1 MFTSITRVAMA
12 VAAATALTVLGV
24 VGAGGSGP
32 HARAAAR
39 PAGAPPARAMQP
51 TAVRGAQVWKSRLK
65 EGVADA
71 MAVSPDGGTV
81 FLAGGGSGGYLTV
94 AEAAATGAHLW
105 TRSYNGPG
113 NGRGSADSVAVSPDG
128 ATVFVTGTSQEAT
141 TNEDYATVAYAAATG
156 ARLWAHRY
164 NGPGNSY
171 DEAASVVAS
180 PDGSTVFVTGTST
193 GTSSYHYATVAYNA
207 ATGAQLWV
215 RRYAAEA
222 DMNASVAVSPDGSMV
237 FVTGTNVA
245 RTTGADYATVAY
257 NAATGAQLWTARYN
271 HAGTGPDMAQSV
283 AVSPDGGTV
292 YVTGA
297 SGSAQGYATV
307 AYNAATDAQLWAA
320 RYNSG
325 FAGAGGGQPGRGHG
339 FRHRAQRRGHHQ
351 RRLRHGRLCRGHRRS
366 AVAARYNGT
375 GNSYDNATSMA
386 VSPHGTRSTC
396 TGYSQGVSSDDDY
409 ATVAYDTVTGAQLWA
424 QRFNDPGNFADYA
437 ESVAASP
444 TGGLVFVTGSDPM
457 GQDHHD
463 RLHRL
468 TPQPWQQ
475 ARPDGAP
482 AASPSSG
489 Q

>member
-113 NGRGSADSVAVSPDG
+113 NGRGIADSVAVSPDG
-128 ATVFVTGTSQEAT
+128 ATVFVTGTSQGAT

-222 DMNASVAVSPDGSMV
+222 DMNASVAVSPDGSTV

-257 NAATGAQLWTARYN
+257 AAATGAQLWTARYN
-271 HAGTGPDMAQSV
+271 HAGMGPDMAQSV

-297 SGSAQGYATV
+297 SGSAQGYGTV
-307 AYNAATDAQLWAA
+307 AYNAATGAQLWAA

-325 FAGAGGGQPGRGHG
+325 FAVRVAVSPDGGTVFVTGLSEGATTNDDYATVAYAAATG
-339 FRHRAQRRGHHQ
+339 AQ
-351 RRLRHGRLCRGHRRS
+351 LW
-366 AVAARYNGT
+366 AARYNGT

-386 VSPHGTRSTC
+386 VSPDGNTVYV

-444 TGGLVFVTGSDPM
+444 TGGMVFVTGSTQW
-457 GQDHHD
+457 GK
-463 RLHRL
+463 
-468 TPQPWQQ
+468 TITI
-475 ARPDGAP
+475 AYTG
-482 AASPSSG
+482 
-489 Q
+489 